1 MSKKMNIYPPSENLP
16 DLPDFAVAA
25 KDEHRANSFA
35 LSRQSSADEVSAAQ
49 QEDPF
54 ADLQSLWDEQSR
66 RIDHLLAAH
75 PEARPA
81 RLNLRHRRP
90 WRRRVM
96 TEYLILIILNV
107 AAGIYTLF
115 ALLPDP
121 YILIRITGIVLA
133 STNAFLAL
141 HSLYFYFVIRRHH
154 PARVSVARMSRFIRR
169 MHMEPHYAPQP
180 RKRRPRIINVDLTS
194 SAQLHLGK
202 ASKLVLRSTFAATRN
217 AVNTAISSARQVAAV
232 SAAALVVLTAVSC
245 SPIGDGHAMTKADR
259 ASRTVA
265 VEYVDSM
272 ISQI

>member
-1 MSKKMNIYPPSENLP
+1 MNIYPPSENLP
-16 DLPDFAVAA
+16 DFAVAA
-25 KDEHRANSFA
+25 KGEHRANSFA

-96 TEYLILIILNV
+96 AEYLILVILNV

-154 PARVSVARMSRFIRR
+154 PARVATSRMSRFIRR
-169 MHMEPHYAPQP
+169 MHMEPHYAPRP
-180 RKRRPRIINVDLTS
+180 DRRKSRVIRVD
-194 SAQLHLGK
+194 
-202 ASKLVLRSTFAATRN
+202 FRN
-217 AVNTAISSARQVAAV
+217 AVATAFSSARQVAAV
-232 SAAALVVLTAVSC
+232 SAAAMVVFFFVACTPV
-245 SPIGDGHAMTKADR
+245 GDGHAMSKSDRADR
-259 ASRTVA
+259 AAAIVDVDEMVA
-265 VEYVDSM
+265 
-272 ISQI
+272 QI

>member
-1 MSKKMNIYPPSENLP
+1 MNIYPPSENLP

-25 KDEHRANSFA
+25 KDEHRVNSFA
-35 LSRQSSADEVSAAQ
+35 LSRQSSADEVSAAK

-66 RIDHLLAAH
+66 RIDHILAAH

-96 TEYLILIILNV
+96 TEYLILVILNV

-141 HSLYFYFVIRRHH
+141 HSLYFYFVIRR
-154 PARVSVARMSRFIRR
+154 

-180 RKRRPRIINVDLTS
+180 RKRRPRIINVD
-194 SAQLHLGK
+194 
-202 ASKLVLRSTFAATRN
+202 FRN

-245 SPIGDGHAMTKADR
+245 SPVGDGHAMTKADR

>member
-66 RIDHLLAAH
+66 RIDHILAAH

-96 TEYLILIILNV
+96 TEYLILVILNV

-169 MHMEPHYAPQP
+169 MHMEPHYAPRP
-180 RKRRPRIINVDLTS
+180 DRRKSRVIRVD
-194 SAQLHLGK
+194 
-202 ASKLVLRSTFAATRN
+202 FRN
-217 AVNTAISSARQVAAV
+217 AVATAFSSARQVAAV
-232 SAAALVVLTAVSC
+232 SAAAMVVFAFVACTPV
-245 SPIGDGHAMTKADR
+245 GDGHAMSKSDRADR
-259 ASRTVA
+259 AAAIVNVDEMVA
-265 VEYVDSM
+265 
-272 ISQI
+272 QI

>member
-1 MSKKMNIYPPSENLP
+1 MSKKMNIYPPSEN
-16 DLPDFAVAA
+16 LPDFAVAA
-25 KDEHRANSFA
+25 KDEHRANSFV

-115 ALLPDP
+115 ALLPDS

-133 STNAFLAL
+133 STNAVLAF
-141 HSLYFYFVIRRHH
+141 HSLYFYFVIRHRH
-154 PARVSVARMSRFIRR
+154 PARVSVATMSRFIRR
-169 MHMEPHYAPQP
+169 MHMEPHYAP
-180 RKRRPRIINVDLTS
+180 RRDRGKSHVIRVD
-194 SAQLHLGK
+194 
-202 ASKLVLRSTFAATRN
+202 FRN
-217 AVNTAISSARQVAAV
+217 AVATTISSARQVAAV
-232 SAAALVVLTAVSC
+232 SAAALIVLTAVSC
-245 SPIGDGHAMTKADR
+245 SPVGDGHAMTKADR
-259 ASRTVA
+259 ASRTVV
-265 VEYVDSM
+265 VENIDSM
-272 ISQI
+272 IAQI

>member
-1 MSKKMNIYPPSENLP
+1 MSKKMNIYPPSEN
-16 DLPDFAVAA
+16 LPDFAVAA

-49 QEDPF
+49 QEDIF
-54 ADLQSLWDEQSR
+54 SELQSLWDEQSR
-66 RIDHLLAAH
+66 RVEKVLAEH
-75 PEARPA
+75 PASQPRA
-81 RLNLRHRRP
+81 LNFRRYKP

-96 TEYLILIILNV
+96 TEYIILIILNV

-180 RKRRPRIINVDLTS
+180 RKRRPRIINVD
-194 SAQLHLGK
+194 
-202 ASKLVLRSTFAATRN
+202 FRN

-245 SPIGDGHAMTKADR
+245 SPVGDGHAMTKADR

>member
-1 MSKKMNIYPPSENLP
+1 MSKKMNIYPPSEN
-16 DLPDFAVAA
+16 LPDFAVAA

-49 QEDPF
+49 QEDIF
-54 ADLQSLWDEQSR
+54 SELQSLWDEQSR
-66 RIDHLLAAH
+66 RVEKVLAEH
-75 PEARPA
+75 PASQPRA
-81 RLNLRHRRP
+81 LNFRRYKP

-169 MHMEPHYAPQP
+169 MHMEPHYAPRP
-180 RKRRPRIINVDLTS
+180 DRRKSRVIRVD
-194 SAQLHLGK
+194 
-202 ASKLVLRSTFAATRN
+202 FRN
-217 AVNTAISSARQVAAV
+217 AVATAFSSARQVAAV
-232 SAAALVVLTAVSC
+232 SAAAMVVFVFVACTPV
-245 SPIGDGHAMTKADR
+245 GDGLAMSKSDRADR
-259 ASRTVA
+259 AAAIVDVDEMVA
-265 VEYVDSM
+265 
-272 ISQI
+272 QI

>member
-1 MSKKMNIYPPSENLP
+1 MNKKMNIYPPSENLP

-180 RKRRPRIINVDLTS
+180 RKRRPRIINVD
-194 SAQLHLGK
+194 
-202 ASKLVLRSTFAATRN
+202 FRN

-245 SPIGDGHAMTKADR
+245 SPVGDGHAMTKADR

>member
-1 MSKKMNIYPPSENLP
+1 MNNHPRSENLP
-16 DLPDFAVAA
+16 DLPDFAS
-25 KDEHRANSFA
+25 E
-35 LSRQSSADEVSAAQ
+35 AQ
-49 QEDPF
+49 QEDIL
-54 ADLQSLWDEQSR
+54 ADLQTLWDEQTR

-75 PEARPA
+75 PEARPV
-81 RLNLRHRRP
+81 RLNLRHCRP

-96 TEYLILIILNV
+96 TEYLILAILNV

-133 STNAFLAL
+133 STNAILAL

-169 MHMEPHYAPQP
+169 MHMEPHYAPRP
-180 RKRRPRIINVDLTS
+180 DRRRPRVIHVD
-194 SAQLHLGK
+194 
-202 ASKLVLRSTFAATRN
+202 FRN

-245 SPIGDGHAMTKADR
+245 SPVGDGHAMTKADR

>member
-16 DLPDFAVAA
+16 DFA
-25 KDEHRANSFA
+25 
-35 LSRQSSADEVSAAQ
+35 SAAQ

-54 ADLQSLWDEQSR
+54 VDLQSLWDEQSR

-121 YILIRITGIVLA
+121 YILIRVTGYVLA
-133 STNAFLAL
+133 STNALMAF
-141 HSLYFYFVIRRHH
+141 HSLYILLSFLRHH
-154 PARVSVARMSRFIRR
+154 PAHVATSRMSRFIRR
-169 MHMEPHYAPQP
+169 MCMEPHYAPQP
-180 RKRRPRIINVDLTS
+180 RKRRPRIINVD
-194 SAQLHLGK
+194 
-202 ASKLVLRSTFAATRN
+202 FRN
-217 AVNTAISSARQVAAV
+217 AVATAFSSARQVAAV
-232 SAAALVVLTAVSC
+232 SAAAMVVFVFVACTPV
-245 SPIGDGHAMTKADR
+245 GDGLAMSKSDRADR
-259 ASRTVA
+259 AAAIVNVDEMVA
-265 VEYVDSM
+265 
-272 ISQI
+272 QI

>member
-16 DLPDFAVAA
+16 DFA
-25 KDEHRANSFA
+25 
-35 LSRQSSADEVSAAQ
+35 SAAQ

-54 ADLQSLWDEQSR
+54 VDLQSLWDEQSR

-96 TEYLILIILNV
+96 AEYLILIILNV

-121 YILIRITGIVLA
+121 YILIRVTGYVLA
-133 STNAFLAL
+133 STNALMAF
-141 HSLYFYFVIRRHH
+141 HSLYILLSFLRHH
-154 PARVSVARMSRFIRR
+154 PARVATSRMSRFIRR

-180 RKRRPRIINVDLTS
+180 RKRRPRIINVD
-194 SAQLHLGK
+194 
-202 ASKLVLRSTFAATRN
+202 FRN
-217 AVNTAISSARQVAAV
+217 AVATAFSSARQVAAV
-232 SAAALVVLTAVSC
+232 SAAAMVVFVFVACTPV
-245 SPIGDGHAMTKADR
+245 GDGLAMSKSDRADR
-259 ASRTVA
+259 AAAIVNVDEMVA
-265 VEYVDSM
+265 
-272 ISQI
+272 QI

>member
-1 MSKKMNIYPPSENLP
+1 MSKKINIHPQSENLP
-16 DLPDFAVAA
+16 DLPDFA
-25 KDEHRANSFA
+25 
-35 LSRQSSADEVSAAQ
+35 SAAQ
-49 QEDPF
+49 QEDIL
-54 ADLQSLWDEQSR
+54 ANLQSLWDEQTR
-66 RIDHLLAAH
+66 RIDHLLATH
-75 PEARPA
+75 PEARPV
-81 RLNLRHRRP
+81 RLNIRHRRL
-90 WRRRVM
+90 WRRRIM
-96 TEYLILIILNV
+96 TEYLILVILNV
-107 AAGIYTLF
+107 AAGTYTIF

-180 RKRRPRIINVDLTS
+180 YKRRPRIINVD
-194 SAQLHLGK
+194 
-202 ASKLVLRSTFAATRN
+202 FRN

>member
-1 MSKKMNIYPPSENLP
+1 MNIYPPSENLP

-35 LSRQSSADEVSAAQ
+35 LSRQSCADFVSAAQ

-81 RLNLRHRRP
+81 RLNLRHRRT

-107 AAGIYTLF
+107 AAGLYTLASF
-115 ALLPDP
+115 LPDP

-169 MHMEPHYAPQP
+169 MHMEPHYAPRP
-180 RKRRPRIINVDLTS
+180 DRRKSRVIRVD
-194 SAQLHLGK
+194 
-202 ASKLVLRSTFAATRN
+202 FRN
-217 AVNTAISSARQVAAV
+217 AVATAFSSARQVAAV
-232 SAAALVVLTAVSC
+232 SAAAMVVFVFVACTPV
-245 SPIGDGHAMTKADR
+245 GDGLAMSKSDRADR
-259 ASRTVA
+259 AAAIVDVDEMVA
-265 VEYVDSM
+265 
-272 ISQI
+272 QI

>member
-1 MSKKMNIYPPSENLP
+1 MTNRNHKKSNPRSENLQ
-16 DLPDFAVAA
+16 DLPNFA
-25 KDEHRANSFA
+25 
-35 LSRQSSADEVSAAQ
+35 SAAQ
-49 QEDPF
+49 QEDVF
-54 ADLQSLWDEQSR
+54 SELQSLWDEQSR
-66 RIDHLLAAH
+66 RIGQLLA
-75 PEARPA
+75 EYPA
-81 RLNLRHRRP
+81 SQPRALNFRRYKP

-180 RKRRPRIINVDLTS
+180 RKRRPRIINVD
-194 SAQLHLGK
+194 
-202 ASKLVLRSTFAATRN
+202 FRN

-245 SPIGDGHAMTKADR
+245 SPVGDGHAMTKADR

>member
-16 DLPDFAVAA
+16 DFA
-25 KDEHRANSFA
+25 
-35 LSRQSSADEVSAAQ
+35 SAAQ

-54 ADLQSLWDEQSR
+54 TDLQSLWDEQTR

-96 TEYLILIILNV
+96 AEYLILVILNV

-180 RKRRPRIINVDLTS
+180 RKRRPRIINVD
-194 SAQLHLGK
+194 
-202 ASKLVLRSTFAATRN
+202 FRN

-232 SAAALVVLTAVSC
+232 SAAAMVVFVFVACTPV
-245 SPIGDGHAMTKADR
+245 GDGHAMSKPDRADR
-259 ASRTVA
+259 AAAIVNVDEMVA
-265 VEYVDSM
+265 
-272 ISQI
+272 QL